1 MANKHREPSKVL
13 DSYILHAYIFKPIVN
28 ELGFNAA
35 VVYGR
40 LFLFTHYGAIS
51 CTYDNSQIQLDL
63 RCSKSTAIRTID
75 LLEKKGLIKI
85 FLTTHNRQSIRNIKL
100 NKNSSLFPYNY
111 NESKN
116 YTGCQKDTRG
126 INLTLG
132 GYQNDTGEGYQN
144 DTHKQNINKQN
155 INIEGEAARSP
166 LPPLSSFVDS
176 VQRFQNDKHERTEW
190 DAQKAA
196 EFIRDNCI
204 AKKQQI
210 DTQEELDAK
219 IAIAM
224 RSWKG
229 LYAFMTP
236 QAVRTRTA
244 PKKKDAFASL
254 DQRLTA
260 AREMARKRKEK
271 EACANAVEVTILEN
285 NHD

>member
-1 MANKHREPSKVL
+1 MADKRNRESSKVL

-51 CTYDNSQIQLDL
+51 CTYANSQIQLDL

-85 FLTTHNRQSIRNIKL
+85 FLTSHNRQSIRNITL
-100 NKNSSLFPYNY
+100 NKNSPLFPYNF

-144 DTHKQNINKQN
+144 DTHKQNNKQN
-155 INIEGEAARSP
+155 INIEGEAAHIHLDLFQASVEKYQSQHPRSP
-166 LPPLSSFVDS
+166 CA
-176 VQRFQNDKHERTEW
+176 KW
-190 DAQKAA
+190 DAHEAA
-196 EFIRDNCI
+196 EVIRNICI
-204 AKKQQI
+204 SSNKTI
-210 DTQEELDAK
+210 TDLDATVGTALTTWRGVK
-219 IAIAM
+219 TAM
-224 RSWKG
+224 
-229 LYAFMTP
+229 
-236 QAVRTRTA
+236 TA
-244 PKKKDAFASL
+244 DQPKPKRQSYKLEVHDHNS
-254 DQRLTA
+254 DV
-260 AREMARKRKEK
+260 RKRVMKTLQKEQDNEALTMAK
-271 EACANAVEVTILEN
+271 ETEYEEII
-285 NHD
+285 